1 VSSLK
6 DNSREMEAQLR
17 KEMGNRL
24 ERAAILLQDKLKQAV
39 SVAPGEIKRYGKKGV
54 YFKGVP
60 ASNPGDPPHKVTGS
74 LRASIAYDMGA
85 DRQSVKIGTSEAVGA
100 YLETGTT
107 KMAARPW
114 LRPTLASC
122 WSAIQKIIGG

>member
-17 KEMGNRL
+17 KEMGRRL
-24 ERAAILLQDKLKQAV
+24 ERAAIYLTDRLKQTL
-39 SVAPGEIKRYGKKGV
+39 SVAPGEIKRYGKSGV
-54 YFKGVP
+54 YYKGIP
-60 ASNPGDPPHKVTGS
+60 ASSPGEPPHKVTGS
-74 LRASIAYDMGA
+74 LRASIGYDMA
-85 DRQSVKIGTSEAVGA
+85 SDRQSVKIGTSEAVGA

-114 LRPTLASC
+114 LRPTLAQC